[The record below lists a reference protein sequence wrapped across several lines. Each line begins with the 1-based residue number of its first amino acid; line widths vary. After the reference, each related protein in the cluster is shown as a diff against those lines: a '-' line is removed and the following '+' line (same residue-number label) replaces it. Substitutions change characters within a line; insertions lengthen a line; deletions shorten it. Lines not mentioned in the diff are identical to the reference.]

1 MEAEKPAIRRKKKL
15 GSYPSFSVIFSITL
29 ALFVIGLFG
38 MLIIFANQLEKAVR
52 DNVKV
57 QVYLHSNLTEAQR
70 LQIEKNISARSFTR
84 IEDEKPLIEFISK
97 EDAAAKFI
105 ADTGED
111 FIQFLGDN
119 PLRDAFLIGIDAMH
133 HNKEAM
139 HLIKTELE
147 GISGVY
153 QVFYVEN
160 LIESINQ
167 NVTKIAFVLLGV
179 GLVLLIVVILLINNT
194 VKLALFSQRF
204 LIRSM
209 QLVGA
214 KRWFIQKPFLL
225 RSFLYGFLGGI
236 LSITLIIALLHYATN
251 YVEEIS
257 TLQNND
263 LMLALFTSLI
273 IIGVLL
279 ATVSSYSAMKKYL
292 GMSLDEL
299 Y

>member
-1 MEAEKPAIRRKKKL
+1 MEVEKPQSRRKKKL

-38 MLIIFANQLEKAVR
+38 MLIIFANQMEKLVR
-52 DNVKV
+52 ENVKV
-57 QVYLHSNLTEAQR
+57 QVYLNSNLTDAQR
-70 LQIEKNISARSFTR
+70 LQIEKNLSARSFILLENEQPSITY
-84 IEDEKPLIEFISK
+84 ISK
-97 EDAAAKFI
+97 DEAAEKFI

-111 FIQFLGDN
+111 FRQFLGDN
-119 PLRDAFLIGIDAMH
+119 PLRDAFLVGINPEHHSKSAMDEIK
-133 HNKEAM
+133 KEIEA
-139 HLIKTELE
+139 
-147 GISGVY
+147 ISGVY
-153 QVFYVEN
+153 QVFYVES

-167 NVTKIAFVLLGV
+167 NVTKIALVLLGI
-179 GLVLLIVVILLINNT
+179 GLVLLLVVMLLINNT

-214 KRWFIQKPFLL
+214 TRWFIQKPFLL
-225 RSFLYGFLGGI
+225 RSLFYGFAGGI
-236 LSITLIIALLHYATN
+236 IAVLMIIGLLRYATG

-257 TLQNND
+257 MLQNKE
-263 LMLALFTSLI
+263 LMLMLFASLI
-273 IIGVLL
+273 LIGITL
-279 ATVSSYSAMKKYL
+279 ASLSSYRAMRKYL

>member
-1 MEAEKPAIRRKKKL
+1 MEAEKPVSRRKKKL

-38 MLIIFANQLEKAVR
+38 MLIIFANQLEKLVR
-52 DNVKV
+52 ENVKV
-57 QVYLHSNLTEAQR
+57 QVYLNSNLTEAQR
-70 LQIEKNISARSFTR
+70 LQIEKNLSARTF
-84 IEDEKPLIEFISK
+84 ILLEDEKPAIQFISK
-97 EDAAAKFI
+97 EDAAEKFI

-111 FIQFLGDN
+111 FNQFLGDN
-119 PLRDAFLIGIDAMH
+119 PLRDAFLIGITPEH
-133 HNKEAM
+133 HTKEGMETVKAE
-139 HLIKTELE
+139 IES
-147 GISGVY
+147 ISGVY
-153 QVFYVEN
+153 QVFYIDN

-167 NVTKIAFVLLGV
+167 NVTKIALILLGIGV
-179 GLVLLIVVILLINNT
+179 VLLIVVMLLINNT

-225 RSFLYGFLGGI
+225 RSFLYGLTGGLI
-236 LSITLIIALLHYATN
+236 SIILIIFLLRYAAK

-257 TLQNND
+257 VLQNNE
-263 LMLALFTSLI
+263 LMLILFSSLI
-273 IIGVLL
+273 IIGILL
-279 ATVSSYSAMKKYL
+279 ATVSSYRAMKKYL
-292 GMSLDEL
+292 SMSLDEL